1 MVNYCY
7 LKFCLNYKSCRA
19 VSLKIKHKSYNCYE
33 CIQADQRVLRQLIV
47 SYLPPMD
54 EQLKEHDIELSLI
67 TLHWFLTAFASVV
80 HTKVQK

>member
-1 MVNYCY
+1 M
-7 LKFCLNYKSCRA
+7 
-19 VSLKIKHKSYNCYE
+19 
-33 CIQADQRVLRQLIV
+33 LRQLIV

-80 HTKVQK
+80 HTKVGTDDNH